1 MANYYNS
8 NRGAHA
14 AWYRDDKTEDA
25 STDDEVGK
33 ATEAMKKL
41 GKEAT
46 SGNESGDF
54 VKPPP
59 RPSRTKKRHMTNS
72 GEKPPNKEA
81 KGEGDFRDRSVSR
94 YSSRYGAD
102 GRLIEPSK
110 AQENASRMAAEDK
123 ADRNMADRNRE
134 SSGARRPRPRG
145 SGLGGGDIGNGRG
158 RGRGRGGQNYGNDNG
173 RDYGNK
179 NSLNAKLSSPNA
191 GSAAKTP
198 QNAGSAATKNRNG
211 QMAAKTPAND
221 PGLLGAGGSSA
232 IHVNP
237 EITLTGTTSKSHSI
251 LESKSTGEPAN
262 SPPSSAITFKMRNPS
277 YAAVLAKQLA
287 AAERILHV
295 YATHSETLELSETQ
309 FDAIIVDIERQ
320 ACLAAVHKEP
330 APKTK
335 WSKYSQYGDKG
346 FIGVENSQDAILV
359 MAAVRRFEFQGQ
371 GYRAWCAEDLEPKN
385 LVSINISLHQSKLGA
400 PLIMLGLMA
409 ANTLGGLAKKAH
421 IVSEGGW
428 DWVTRSGYDTLKFF
442 ADGTLFQDLLDRRNG
457 DEGRRLYLTVGT
469 QQRQVFLSEQP
480 GVAAQRARDRKEVAD
495 FKNQSAYTEANAKAI
510 ADALEAAEI
519 VVAKAMEEKESKD
532 DNTMDETDNANKG
545 KVAWEDEVPTPPQQE

>member
-14 AWYRDDKTEDA
+14 AWYRDDRTEDA

-72 GEKPPNKEA
+72 GEKPPSKEA
-81 KGEGDFRDRSVSR
+81 KGEGDFRDRSESR

-123 ADRNMADRNRE
+123 AVRNRE

-145 SGLGGGDIGNGRG
+145 SGLGGGDIGRG
-158 RGRGRGGQNYGNDNG
+158 RGRGRGGQNHGNDNG
-173 RDYGNK
+173 RDNGNNYK
-179 NSLNAKLSSPNA
+179 NSLNAGTAANPSHNA
-191 GSAAKTP
+191 GSAAKP
-198 QNAGSAATKNRNG
+198 SLNAGSAATKRNG
-211 QMAAKTPAND
+211 QMAAKNLAND

-232 IHVNP
+232 IRVNP
-237 EITLTGTTSKSHSI
+237 EITLTGTTSKSHSL
-251 LESKSTGEPAN
+251 LESNSTGEPAS
-262 SPPSSAITFKMRNPS
+262 SPPSSAVTFKQRNPS

-309 FDAIIVDIERQ
+309 FDAVMVDIERQ

-346 FIGVENSQDAILV
+346 FIGVENSQDAVLV

-371 GYRAWCAEDLEPKN
+371 GYRAWCTEDLEPKN

-442 ADGTLFQDLLDRRNG
+442 ADGTLFQELLDRRNG

-495 FKNQSAYTEANAKAI
+495 FKSQRAYTEANAKAI

-519 VVAKAMEEKESKD
+519 VVAKAMEAKESKE

-545 KVAWEDEVPTPPQQE
+545 KVAWENEIPTPPQQQSE